1 MLAAAM
7 TNRGPMNT
15 GGATTM
21 QNPRNAPGFKQANQA
36 GLQQRLSALTPSQ
49 MQAHQQFLAA
59 NQQRQQA
66 APMQMQ
72 AGNTN
77 ASLAAAA
84 YNQQPAMLAPAAS
97 SNPFAQQQAMNA
109 QMGVFQQPQLQSAN
123 AQNAQLAYNANAQ
136 AQQQAMNAQMG
147 MAAMQNPYGMAN
159 QQRPSP
165 APMQMQAAS
174 GMQQSNIAQ
183 AAQFNNQAQQAMS
196 AQQQAMNSQSG
207 MAAMQNPYGMTMG
220 GGGFN
225 ERGSASSPIGMSLS
239 QLQAPYMSQPMAYG
253 GSSVPASAYMF

>member
-1 MLAAAM
+1 MLATAM

-15 GGATTM
+15 GGATPM

-36 GLQQRLSALTPSQ
+36 GMQQRLSALTPSQ
-49 MQAHQQFLAA
+49 MQAHQQYSAA
-59 NQQRQQA
+59 NQQQQQA

-84 YNQQPAMLAPAAS
+84 YNQQQSGMMQAQNAFNRQGGMAAVGGPANGQMLQMPAT
-97 SNPFAQQQAMNA
+97 PFAQQAIPAWGGGSAQQQAMNA

-123 AQNAQLAYNANAQ
+123 AQNAQLAYNTNAQ

-147 MAAMQNPYGMAN
+147 MAAMQNPYGM
-159 QQRPSP
+159 
-165 APMQMQAAS
+165 
-174 GMQQSNIAQ
+174 
-183 AAQFNNQAQQAMS
+183 
-196 AQQQAMNSQSG
+196 
-207 MAAMQNPYGMTMG
+207 TMG

-225 ERGSASSPIGMSLS
+225 ERGSAGTPIGMHLS
-239 QLQAPYMSQPMAYG
+239 QLQAPYTSQPMAYG
-253 GSSVPASAYMF
+253 GRAVPASAYMF